1 MKLAS
6 PINPQEGRRFAL
18 FALVGVFNTGV
29 DFAAFSA
36 AVLAGVH
43 PAIANLIAF
52 AVANPLSYVVNGRV
66 TFRNASGPARLSL
79 AGYGKFCAA
88 HLVSLA
94 ISTGIVVWLS
104 AYAGPFYA
112 KLAAVGV
119 ALFIN
124 YAVSAIW
131 VYRAG
136 EKTPPESPESL

>member
-6 PINPQEGRRFAL
+6 PINPQEGRRFGL

-29 DFAAFSA
+29 DFAAFSTA
-36 AVLAGVH
+36 ILAGIH

-66 TFRNASGPARLSL
+66 TFRNADGPAPLSL

-94 ISTGIVVWLS
+94 ISTGLVIWLS
-104 AYAGPFYA
+104 VYAGPFYA
-112 KLAAVGV
+112 KLAAIGV

-124 YAVSAIW
+124 YAASAIW
-131 VYRAG
+131 VYRSG
-136 EKTPPESPESL
+136 EKTTPESPESL